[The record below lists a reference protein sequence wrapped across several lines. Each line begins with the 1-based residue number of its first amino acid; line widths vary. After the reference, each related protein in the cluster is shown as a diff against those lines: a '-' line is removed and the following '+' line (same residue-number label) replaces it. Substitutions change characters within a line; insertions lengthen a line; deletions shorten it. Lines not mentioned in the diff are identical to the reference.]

1 MFIFNPDGRPDFNQM
16 YNVSMQHE
24 LPGNWL
30 VSVGYMGNRGANVQM
45 VDDINNP
52 TPALP
57 NDTSSLQ

>member
-45 VDDINNP
+45 VDDINGSYP
-52 TPALP
+52 
-57 NDTSSLQ
+57 